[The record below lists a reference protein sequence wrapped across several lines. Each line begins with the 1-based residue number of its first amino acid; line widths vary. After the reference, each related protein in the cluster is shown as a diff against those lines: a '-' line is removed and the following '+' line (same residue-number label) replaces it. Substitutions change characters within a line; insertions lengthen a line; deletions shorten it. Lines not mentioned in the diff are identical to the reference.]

1 MSYYGNAGNAT
12 GGGGSGNF
20 YGQHQQ
26 QQQPQQGGGG
36 YGPGFAGTNQQ
47 WQAQPQQQ
55 QQQQQQQQ
63 YGQPSYAPQQ
73 QQQQQPNFFGSIG
86 GGGGNTAA
94 PAVSAP
100 SLWNPA
106 AAATTL
112 AAAAAASGMSNQ
124 DMLGA
129 GFDIGE
135 SLFQKGTARMIPGLE
150 TFMLSLRSY
159 FAVDNRYVLNKIKKL
174 LFPFLPS
181 SSSSTSRTMGWK
193 RQQNGAKYTPEG
205 LAVPQYDLPTA
216 DENAPD
222 LYIPTMSLIT
232 YVLLCALCYGNA
244 GQFNPE
250 VIPNVTTKCIVTQLL
265 EVVCMRFIGFYL
277 MQISPPACPT
287 MLDLCSYTGYKYL
300 GLCINMMIGL
310 LVSHFGFGAR
320 AFYVTFLWTATAAS
334 YVMLKIMANN
344 LPHNSSN
351 NNNSVMMSGSGGG
364 GGGSG
369 PKREVMVLVFGASQ
383 FATMWFVSQ
392 TKFL

>member
-1 MSYYGNAGNAT
+1 MSYYGNAGNPT
-12 GGGGSGNF
+12 GGGGSGGNF
-20 YGQHQQ
+20 YGQQ
-26 QQQPQQGGGG
+26 QQQPQQRQQGGGG
-36 YGPGFAGTNQQ
+36 YASGGSGGFAGSNNNMQQ

-55 QQQQQQQQ
+55 HQQQQQQQQ
-63 YGQPSYAPQQ
+63 YGQQYAPQQ
-73 QQQQQPNFFGSIG
+73 QQQQPSFFGSVG
-86 GGGGNTAA
+86 GGGAA
-94 PAVSAP
+94 AAP

-112 AAAAAASGMSNQ
+112 AAAAASGMSNQ

-181 SSSSTSRTMGWK
+181 LSRTSGGGMGWK
-193 RQQNGAKYTPEG
+193 RQQNGTKYTPEG
-205 LAVPQYDLPTA
+205 MAVPQYDLPMA

-250 VIPNVTTKCIVTQLL
+250 VIPNVTTKCILTQLL
-265 EVVCMRFIGFYL
+265 EVLCIRFVGFYL
-277 MQISPPACPT
+277 MQISPATQVGYCPT

-300 GLCINMMIGL
+300 GLCINMMMGL

-344 LPHNSSN
+344 LPASSMN
-351 NNNSVMMSGSGGG
+351 SGGG
-364 GGGSG
+364 GNGG